1 MVGVAVVHSTV
12 PEAAAH
18 PVAALAVTP
27 TPPPGTQTLTPKPE
41 MPSAQPKATLA
52 PMERQ
57 TRATLRAVGV
67 AVQDQQVR
75 WVA

>member
-1 MVGVAVVHSTV
+1 MVHSTV

-18 PVAALAVTP
+18 PVAALAVIP
-27 TPPPGTQTLTPKPE
+27 TPPPGPQTLTPRPE

-52 PMERQ
+52 PMEQRFQ
-57 TRATLRAVGV
+57 ATLRAVGV